1 MKRQHDQVDFED
13 LCLAHVV
20 TPREAASLA
29 CVSSQ
34 ERIDYEHYG
43 RVVAE
48 RMKRRDSVT
57 YEEES
62 WNVVNTKTR
71 EAIVGVIRTLHTSK
85 LRLVR
90 SLKRLSEGEENARSY

>member
-1 MKRQHDQVDFED
+1 MANFSTSAKRQFDQAGFED

-62 WNVVNTKTR
+62 WNVVNTQSRTSQ
-71 EAIVGVIRTLHTSK
+71 AVVSVIGALHTPK

-90 SLKRLSEGEENARSY
+90 S